1 MATKS
6 ELLVPIE
13 QLQRCLS
20 YRDDGELVWTEKYS
34 SLSPITL
41 GAVAGTALRGGKKK
55 YRSLHFMGQKIL
67 LHRAIWAVANGKW
80 PDGNIDHVDGDEEN
94 NRLEN
99 LREVTASQNS
109 MNRKNRSDNASGL
122 KGARLR
128 RNRDGSPV
136 WVSCI
141 WIDGKSRHLGRFSS
155 PEAAHAAYVEAAKQ
169 NFGQFAR
176 AS

>member
-1 MATKS
+1 MATKP

-20 YRDDGELVWTEKYS
+20 YCDDGELVWVEKYS
-34 SLSPITL
+34 KLSPVAL
-41 GAVAGTALRGGKKK
+41 GSVAGTALRGGNKK
-55 YRSLHFMGQKIL
+55 YRAIHFMGQKIL

-80 PDGNIDHVDGDEEN
+80 PDGHIDHIDGDEKN

-99 LREVTASQNS
+99 LRDVTASQNS

-141 WIDGKSRHLGRFSS
+141 WIDGKSKHLGRFSS
-155 PEAAHAAYVEAAKQ
+155 PEDAHAAYVSAAQKA
-169 NFGQFAR
+169 FGEFHR
-176 AS
+176 AA